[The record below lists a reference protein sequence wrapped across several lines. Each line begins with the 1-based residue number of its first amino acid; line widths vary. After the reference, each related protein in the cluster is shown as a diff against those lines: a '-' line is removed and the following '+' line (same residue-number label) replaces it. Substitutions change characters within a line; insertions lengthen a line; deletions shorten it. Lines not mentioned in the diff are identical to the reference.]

1 MPRGRQHGPVSER
14 TPARSGDARTALSSA
29 DRYKNAERRALAG
42 TRRLAARLFRPA
54 IDLWHHGARLGRQK
68 LTIMIVPHSQRKVV
82 NLQFSVFGL
91 AFVCVLLAT
100 LLVVS
105 VSLST
110 GFTRTHERFLDAS
123 RALAASETTV
133 ESMTDEVKE
142 LQRVV
147 IQFRQSLERVLGVVG
162 TENARGYLTTGVGG
176 DLASFVSESLVIAS
190 DVRSLTELRSLR
202 TYLEASLGPLQ
213 EIENAL
219 LAQRELLVD
228 IPSLWPVAAGKGY
241 ITTDFGPAIHPFNRR
256 WYIHKGID
264 IAWLRGTEIVA
275 TANGRVQRVGY
286 EPYNLGHFVIVK
298 HKYGFATVYGHLNRR
313 PLVKQGQ
320 QVEHGEVLGYLGS
333 TGLSTGPHVHYEVW
347 IAEQVVNPRQFL
359 SIVNSSRR
367 GAAPR

>member
-1 MPRGRQHGPVSER
+1 M
-14 TPARSGDARTALSSA
+14 ARIGSR
-29 DRYKNAERRALAG
+29 K
-42 TRRLAARLFRPA
+42 F
-54 IDLWHHGARLGRQK
+54 
-68 LTIMIVPHSQRKVV
+68 TIMIVPHSQRKVV
-82 NLQFSVFGL
+82 NLQFSWFGL
-91 AFVCVLLAT
+91 LFVCVLLAT
-100 LLVVS
+100 LLAVS
-105 VSLST
+105 VALST

-133 ESMTDEVKE
+133 ESMADEVKE

-162 TENARGYLTTGVGG
+162 TENARGYLTGGVGG

-202 TYLEASLGPLQ
+202 TYLEAAIGPLH

-228 IPSLWPVAAGKGY
+228 IPSLWPVTAGKGY
-241 ITTDFGPAIHPFNRR
+241 ITTEFGPAIHPFNRR

-275 TANGRVQRVGY
+275 TADGRVQRVGY

-313 PLVKQGQ
+313 PLVKAGQ
-320 QVEHGEVLGYLGS
+320 QVERGAVLGYLGS

-359 SIVNSSRR
+359 SIVNSSRG
-367 GAAPR
+367 GALPR

>member
-1 MPRGRQHGPVSER
+1 
-14 TPARSGDARTALSSA
+14 
-29 DRYKNAERRALAG
+29 
-42 TRRLAARLFRPA
+42 
-54 IDLWHHGARLGRQK
+54 
-68 LTIMIVPHSQRKVV
+68 MIVPHSQRKVV
-82 NLQFSVFGL
+82 NLHFSWFGL
-91 AFVCVLLAT
+91 LFVCGLLAT
-100 LLVVS
+100 LLAVS
-105 VSLST
+105 VALST

-133 ESMTDEVKE
+133 ESMADEVKE

-162 TENARGYLTTGVGG
+162 TENARGYLTGGVGG

-190 DVRSLTELRSLR
+190 DVRSMTELRSLR
-202 TYLEASLGPLQ
+202 TYLEAAIGPLQ

-241 ITTDFGPAIHPFNRR
+241 ITTEFGPAIHPFNRR

-275 TANGRVQRVGY
+275 TADGRVQRVGY

-313 PLVKQGQ
+313 PLVKAGQ
-320 QVEHGEVLGYLGS
+320 QVERGALLGYLGS

-359 SIVNSSRR
+359 SIVNSSRG
-367 GAAPR
+367 GAVPR